1 MNSEVFLGRQ
11 QIVDAE
17 REIFGYELLYRG
29 HDQRIPI
36 DDPDAATRCVMERV
50 FLQWGMEHVVGDR
63 FGLMNASASLIV
75 NGLHEAMPPEAMII
89 EVREPSPFDATT
101 VDALRQ
107 ARRNGYHFALD
118 NVSRLCDL
126 EHSELLPLASIVKI
140 ELTTAHHAE
149 IGRLIMVARERSPGV
164 LVVAEKV
171 ESHDEFNR
179 CVDRGFDLFQGFHL
193 GEPEVLRRPARHAG
207 RRAATALHATLG
219 DEIDVAQAEAI
230 VASDPSLTFRLL
242 AAVNAN
248 AFGLDRRV
256 TTLDEAIALLG
267 VSKLRCLADLLAS
280 SIDAVDDH
288 TDDRH
293 TDQVI
298 RGTARADM
306 VAVLLADTD
315 LVRFGV
321 TAGLLS
327 VVDRLYDAPLAEL
340 LDELPMSDVAIR
352 ALLHGAGRVGEA
364 LDVVR
369 ACEQGD
375 RASLDQL
382 APGRRDELMAMHDHA
397 TDVARRRHAT
407 AATTPVVAAI
417 AEAPEPA

>member
-1 MNSEVFLGRQ
+1 MTSEVFLGRQ

-29 HDQRIPI
+29 PDRTIAF

-50 FLQWGMEHVVGDR
+50 FLQWGMERVVGDR
-63 FGLMNASASLIV
+63 FGLVNASASLIV

-89 EVREPSPFDATT
+89 EVREASPFDART
-101 VDALRQ
+101 VEALRR
-107 ARRNGYHFALD
+107 ARRDGYHFALD
-118 NVSRLCDL
+118 NVSRLGDL

-149 IGRLIMVARERSPGV
+149 IDRLIAVARERSPGV

-179 CVDRGFDLFQGFHL
+179 CIEHGFDLFQGFHL
-193 GEPEVLRRPARHAG
+193 SEPELLRRPARPAG
-207 RRAATALHATLG
+207 RRAATALHASLQRP
-219 DEIDVAQAEAI
+219 IDVTEVETI

-267 VSKLRCLADLLAS
+267 ISKLRCLADLLAS
-280 SIDAVDDH
+280 SIDAVEDH
-288 TDDRH
+288 MAE
-293 TDQVI
+293 VV
-298 RGTARADM
+298 RGAARVDM
-306 VAVLLADTD
+306 MTRLLDDTD

-327 VVDRLYDAPLAEL
+327 VVDRLYDAPLGEL
-340 LDELPMSDVAIR
+340 IDELPMSDVAIR
-352 ALLHGAGRVGEA
+352 AVLHGAGRVGEA

-369 ACEQGD
+369 ACERGDRRTLDHLTGD
-375 RASLDQL
+375 RA
-382 APGRRDELMAMHDHA
+382 DEFLVLHA
-397 TDVARRRHAT
+397 QVVDRARRAD
-407 AATTPVVAAI
+407 AARSETP
-417 AEAPEPA
+417 EHT